1 MAGKTKKI
9 LLVLLVLVVAGVAI
23 GYFIWNKPH
32 KDVLSAESIQSG
44 AVDLYQS
51 FVADSASANK
61 KFIDKVV
68 EVTGTVHSI
77 AVNQQNQKVVL
88 LKTASDGAYVNC
100 TMEQADAI
108 VKEGSTVKLKGI
120 CSGLGQGDADLGIL
134 GDVYLIRCYTAE

>member
-1 MAGKTKKI
+1 MTGKSKKI
-9 LLVLLVLVVAGVAI
+9 LLLLLVMVVIGAAA
-23 GYFIWNKPH
+23 GYFMWNKPH
-32 KDVLSAESIQSG
+32 QDVHSAESIKVG

-51 FVADSASANK
+51 FVTDSILANK
-61 KFIDKVV
+61 KYIDKVV
-68 EVTGTVHSI
+68 EVTGTVQGV
-77 AVNQQNQKVVL
+77 AVNQQNQEVVS

-108 VKEGSTVKLKGI
+108 VKEGTVATLKGI